1 MCKGKIVTPN
11 LGFLMCVSFD
21 VCLQYATARGSSPPP
36 LSPLCSPRH
45 FLVAFADGVRVA
57 FRSTREFDFFKV
69 VVFFLTRV
77 ARVFRLVALGDARF
91 RECNKTVPSEFSDDD
106 PFGIV
111 SLDVSW
117 DVARVVVMV

>member
-1 MCKGKIVTPN
+1 
-11 LGFLMCVSFD
+11 MCVSFD
-21 VCLQYATARGSSPPP
+21 VCLQSRPPVALLLLPCLLSALHGTSWWP
-36 LSPLCSPRH
+36 L
-45 FLVAFADGVRVA
+45 DGVRIA

-111 SLDVSW
+111 SFDVSW